1 MIYRSTTTVVQK
13 NSSALSLLPSMR
25 MTTVLSLS
33 SHDIMVTNMP
43 TLVWASLADGS
54 VFTFSIH
61 LDGRR
66 LFAQANFLRA
76 LMWLGVVNAAS
87 EERPR

>member
-1 MIYRSTTTVVQK
+1 
-13 NSSALSLLPSMR
+13 
-25 MTTVLSLS
+25 
-33 SHDIMVTNMP
+33 MVTNMP